1 MNKFA
6 QFFNKIIKFILGLFQ
21 RPKRWLI
28 YGLGSTLP
36 SPLSPR
42 KDEPLFPL
50 EDKGEPIPR
59 IRNTGGRPY
68 TKYSDL
74 LIFLA
79 EGCIGNKF
87 PVGSTFY
94 IPRKV
99 YVEHHITEGKPG
111 SNPMSYY
118 NGPIKRELHNHSFFE
133 LRGIKFEQRLV
144 SFNENGTGYTAGEPL
159 FEIKRIE

>member
-1 MNKFA
+1 MNKLI
-6 QFFNKIIKFILGLFQ
+6 QFFNKIVKFILGLFQ
-21 RPKRWLI
+21 RPKRWLV
-28 YGLGSTLP
+28 YNLGSTLP
-36 SPLSPR
+36 SPPSPR
-42 KDEPLFPL
+42 KDEPLFPT
-50 EDKGEPIPR
+50 EDKDPIPR

-68 TKYSDL
+68 SQYAEF

-79 EGCIGNKF
+79 EGLIDNKL

-99 YVEHHITEGKPG
+99 YVEHHLEQKPD
-111 SNPMSYY
+111 SKPSSYY

-144 SFNENGTGYTAGEPL
+144 SFGEDGTGYSAGEPL
-159 FEIKRIE
+159 FEIKRIA